1 MKAWQNRQQFD
12 GCNFRAWIF
21 RIARNVIA
29 DEARKRRP
37 ISLSEESSLVD
48 KQEMSGLE
56 GMLDQERNAVV
67 QDCMKTLSEQE
78 AAVVK
83 RRTLGLSYEEIA
95 QALNVSVSRA
105 HTLHHQGKNKLKSCV
120 ERKLP

>member
-1 MKAWQNRQQFD
+1 
-12 GCNFRAWIF
+12 
-21 RIARNVIA
+21 
-29 DEARKRRP
+29 
-37 ISLSEESSLVD
+37 
-48 KQEMSGLE
+48 
-56 GMLDQERNAVV
+56 MLDQERNAVV